1 MLTTY
6 RKRHVYEFVTLAETS
21 RFDLSANLRTEVTK
35 GIDHVFKIRA
45 LLTST
50 RGTRLWSYG

>member
-21 RFDLSANLRTEVTK
+21 RFDLSANLRTEVTE
-35 GIDHVFKIRA
+35 GIDHVFKIRV
-45 LLTST
+45 LTST